1 MVNAGIGIDSPRDR
15 LPLRGILAVVD
26 TLSYLGLF
34 LGFGLAR
41 AFGMGR
47 GPERGAAV
55 MGLPRRRRR
64 GARLGK
70 GKFLQTEYMLNL
82 VINDALR
89 SRGVRHARQEK
100 IAALSK
106 ILAALVV
113 LMILAGFP
121 REAGAAAITPDDV
134 YRITGTIN
142 GELKLLHES
151 NESMP
156 VVDTN
161 APELTPRRP
170 RHVMQKAREV
180 LLKVQLLRRI
190 NGLDENELPP
200 LPLRE
205 VRPADVKVVI
215 DLIRRDLAA
224 LRSIFGV
231 TEVPFTVP
239 ILTGKTPTDVYGDL
253 VRAGEMLD
261 GLGIPKIVPNDV
273 YRVALTIIGDL
284 EKVRAARGL
293 TEPVPLQRGS
303 RDKRPSDVYAKAAEL
318 LRTLRTL
325 TSENPGFQIPG
336 GIVLLNQRSGRI
348 EPAHVMDLLNNIL
361 AEISAIKVKVGARSL
376 TEFAPPQAGKTPSH
390 VYDPVATALLLA
402 ETLE

>member
-1 MVNAGIGIDSPRDR
+1 MAHILAIDVHADTEDNLTRDR
-15 LPLRGILAVVD
+15 LPLHGVVAVID
-26 TLSYLGLF
+26 TLLYLGLYLGWYF
-34 LGFGLAR
+34 GFGFAR

-47 GPERGAAV
+47 GPERGAVV

-64 GARLGK
+64 GARP
-70 GKFLQTEYMLNL
+70 
-82 VINDALR
+82 
-89 SRGVRHARQEK
+89 ARREK
-100 IAALSK
+100 MASLSK
-106 ILAALVV
+106 ILAAMSVV
-113 LMILAGFP
+113 LFLAGYP
-121 REAGAAAITPDDV
+121 REGGAAAITPDDV

-142 GELKLLHES
+142 GELELLHES
-151 NESMP
+151 NDSMP
-156 VVDTN
+156 IVDIN
-161 APELTPRRP
+161 ASELTPRRP

-190 NGLDENELPP
+190 NGLAESELPP
-200 LPLRE
+200 MPLRE
-205 VRPADVKVVI
+205 VRPADVKVVV

-231 TEVPFTVP
+231 TEVPFSAP
-239 ILTGKTPTDVYGDL
+239 KPTGKTPTDVYGDL
-253 VRAGEMLD
+253 VRAGEQLD
-261 GLGIPKIVPNDV
+261 ALGIPRIVPNDV

-293 TEPVPLQRGS
+293 IEPIPARRGS
-303 RDKRPSDVYAKAAEL
+303 KDKQPSDVYEKAFEL
-318 LRTLRTL
+318 LRALGTL
-325 TSENPGFQIPG
+325 TSENSGFEIPG
-336 GIVLLNQRSGRI
+336 GVVLLNRRSGRI

-390 VYDPVATALLLA
+390 VYDPVSTALTLA